1 MNRPEHDPEYAPEYF
16 NAKIILVYNA
26 DEGLLASIKDTVH
39 KIVRPETY
47 PCSLCALGHGP
58 LAMRG
63 AWRKYLDSLPMEK
76 KFYHRQ
82 DFARDYE
89 NTARFALPV
98 ILIEKDGMLQTLVE
112 KQELDLML
120 DVEELISA
128 MGAALNDH

>member
-1 MNRPEHDPEYAPEYF
+1 MNIPEPASKHV

-26 DEGLLASIKDTVH
+26 DEGWLASIKDMLH

-47 PCSLCALGHGP
+47 PCSLCALSYGP

-63 AWRKYLDSLPMEK
+63 AWRKFLNDLPLEK

-89 NTARFALPV
+89 NAARFALPV
-98 ILIEKDGMLQTLVE
+98 ILIVKDGVLQTLVE
-112 KQELDLML
+112 KRELDMMF
-120 DVEELISA
+120 DVKELISA
-128 MGAALNDH
+128 MRAALNDH

>member
-1 MNRPEHDPEYAPEYF
+1 MTIPEPASKHV

-26 DEGLLASIKDTVH
+26 DEGWLASIKDMLH

-47 PCSLCALGHGP
+47 PCSLCALSYGP

-63 AWRKYLDSLPMEK
+63 AWRKFLNNLPLEK

-89 NTARFALPV
+89 NAARFALPV
-98 ILIEKDGMLQTLVE
+98 ILIEKDGVLQILVD
-112 KQELDLML
+112 KLELDLIT
-120 DVEELISA
+120 DVEELILA
-128 MGAALNDH
+128 TRAALRDY